1 MATVH
6 ALTPKADTVER
17 EGIADLVVQ
26 SDLER
31 EVLALLRR
39 LDEESQVG
47 ALLML
52 RAVER
57 RVDVAWSPARRG
69 RRSRDAR

>member
-1 MATVH
+1 MT
-6 ALTPKADTVER
+6 ALHTFKSSLQAPENDSLSLL
-17 EGIADLVVQ
+17 GVQ

-57 RVDVAWSPARRG
+57 RGEVARRSARRG
-69 RRSRDAR
+69 

>member
-6 ALTPKADTVER
+6 ALKSKADTVES
-17 EGIADLVVQ
+17 EGISDLIVQ

-31 EVLALLRR
+31 EVFAVLRR

-52 RAVER
+52 QAIER
-57 RVDVAWSPARRG
+57 RVQVTQDPAR
-69 RRSRDAR
+69 